1 MENRK
6 YEMGIV
12 NREKGNRKWKT
23 ANGKRQMGNGKQ
35 EISSLI
41 LEPNYPGRLD
51 TRPKISRGLDN
62 KATISRGI

>member
-1 MENRK
+1 MR
-6 YEMGIV
+6 IV

-23 ANGKRQMGNGKQ
+23 ANGKQ